1 MASTHNLITGTAGD
15 LSADVRSF
23 VDRLTALVDDGVNI
37 KAVMDQV
44 AAGVDWASLAMYLGL
59 SGDNAATNAEA
70 VYNLF
75 GSVNTELAGAFIAQ
89 LTSRCG

>member
-1 MASTHNLITGTAGD
+1 MASTHILITGTAGD

-44 AAGVDWASLAMYLGL
+44 AAGGDWAALATYLGL
-59 SGDNAATNAEA
+59 SGENAGANAEA
-70 VYNLF
+70 VYNML
-75 GSVNTELAGAFIAQ
+75 GSVNTELAGVFIGQ

>member
-1 MASTHNLITGTAGD
+1 MASTHILITGTAGD

-44 AAGVDWASLAMYLGL
+44 AAGGDWTTLVTYLGL
-59 SGDNAATNAEA
+59 SGDNAAANAEA
-70 VYNLF
+70 VYNML
-75 GSVNTELAGAFIAQ
+75 GSVNTELAGPFIAQ